1 MPLSRILSLAYSLTT
16 IQRALKCVKRLAA
29 VSGPETL
36 GNSPFTEWHSDD
48 RDCTLDV
55 FTLKLRYRVLCS
67 RSVCNLSV
75 GALANCNSNLNFLE
89 FYVWVSNSPNL
100 TTAFFSFSSVLGNDL
115 SSELSVQS
123 AIKSI
128 YRPLFWMTR
137 WKAAFFSI
145 SLNLTISK
153 IRSSKSVHW
162 MLPLDILQVG
172 PTTSF
177 G

>member
-36 GNSPFTEWHSDD
+36 GNSPFTELHSDD

-55 FTLKLRYRVLCS
+55 FTLKFRFRVLCS

-89 FYVWVSNSPNL
+89 FYVWVSNSSNL

-137 WKAAFFSI
+137 WKAAFSR
-145 SLNLTISK
+145 SLTISK

-172 PTTSF
+172 RTTSF